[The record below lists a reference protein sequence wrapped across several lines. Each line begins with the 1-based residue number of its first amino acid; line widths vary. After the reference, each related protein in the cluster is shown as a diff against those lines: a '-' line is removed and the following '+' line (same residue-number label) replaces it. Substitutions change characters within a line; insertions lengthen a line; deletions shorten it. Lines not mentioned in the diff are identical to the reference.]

1 MIRDNNI
8 HIISIREYF
17 ELLKYINN
25 YNINLYN
32 NCKIINKYGKVVLNI
47 ISNEIEKP
55 SKILQNSL
63 IELI

>member
-25 YNINLYN
+25 YNVNLYN